1 MWQNNLFRLHLFG
14 YLISVI
20 KAHKL
25 PCLIH
30 ASTGVFSTSKSLT
43 SLTLTY
49 LCDLFY
55 ILIVVKGGGDID
67 DCALVSISAY
77 SLSEKA
83 SIQTELFL
91 GIEPKILT
99 FVSVLT
105 HWRTKYILAL

>member
-20 KAHKL
+20 KVHKL

-49 LCDLFY
+49 LCDVLYFDSC
-55 ILIVVKGGGDID
+55 KGGGDID